1 MSNEAPTFDQVL
13 TNTMAN
19 AMLKIIPALLEAE
32 LTPLRNEIRN
42 LKSMLKTPYGVKQ
55 NFTIAEISN
64 ITGLSKSK
72 VHKDINKN
80 ILVAYLPKSG
90 NCKLIP
96 TNEASKYIAQHT
108 ISNV

>member
-1 MSNEAPTFDQVL
+1 MKNAPTFDQLL
-13 TNTMAN
+13 TDTMAQ
-19 AMLKIIPALLEAE
+19 AMLKIFPALLEAE
-32 LTPLRNEIRN
+32 LIPLKNEIRT
-42 LKSMLKTPYGVKQ
+42 LRAMLKTPYGVKQ